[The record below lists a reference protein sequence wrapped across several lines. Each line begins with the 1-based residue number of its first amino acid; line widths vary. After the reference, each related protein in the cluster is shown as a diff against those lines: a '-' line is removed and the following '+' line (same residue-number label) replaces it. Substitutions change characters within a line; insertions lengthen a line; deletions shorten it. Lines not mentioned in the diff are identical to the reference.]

1 MRRLRGSLQTP
12 SWKWNLM
19 IMALFASAAIVYVS
33 WQLKQNRASFYQHAL
48 EHARLIGGIMARNAE
63 QAATA
68 QQLYTDVIDAFLSS
82 SADFIIYLDGIEPFT
97 PSELEAFA
105 WENGLVL
112 IGIERND
119 GSSSRYPGEWPTQ
132 VDMLRSAGLH
142 HVEQQHL
149 YVLKRIHPDMT
160 LTLAIPASRL
170 EQLQQQLSQSHL
182 LDLLAG
188 LPGIAY
194 IHTSAATDKS
204 TSTETRVQMRD
215 ATPYPVAEA
224 RLPWGENKQLIVGLE
239 AKLYHQRRQALF
251 LELGGLGALLCCT
264 GAILA
269 WVLYQQQRLMV
280 RHTRELERRLAQ
292 QHEDA
297 ALGRA
302 ADSISHE
309 IRNPLNA
316 ISMGLQRIEFEAHLE
331 QEHAKL
337 VQAMQQAVKRST
349 TIVSQLQRFARPLKA
364 EYISTNLNTLLH
376 RSMDLYRPMAHEENI
391 ELIENLGEECII
403 QADPALLERA
413 LDNLIKNSIEAQP
426 QGGRV
431 EVRLQQQ
438 PQGEVMISV
447 GNQID
452 EATSIDMDAILEPY
466 VSSKARGTGL
476 GLPMVQ
482 KIVRAHGGE
491 VNITRP
497 HNTWFEVAMILPRS
511 RPE

>member
-1 MRRLRGSLQTP
+1 
-12 SWKWNLM
+12 
-19 IMALFASAAIVYVS
+19 
-33 WQLKQNRASFYQHAL
+33 
-48 EHARLIGGIMARNAE
+48 MARNAE

-82 SADFIIYLDGIEPFT
+82 SADFIIYLDGIEPFA

-112 IGIERND
+112 IGIERKD
-119 GSSSRYPGEWPTQ
+119 GSSSRYPDQWPAG
-132 VDMLRSAGLH
+132 VDNINAGGLH
-142 HVEQQHL
+142 HVAQHHL
-149 YVLKRIHPDMT
+149 YVLKRIHPELT
-160 LTLAIPASRL
+160 LTLAIPAARL
-170 EQLQQQLSQSHL
+170 EQLQEQLSQAHL

-194 IHTSAATDKS
+194 INTSV
-204 TSTETRVQMRD
+204 STEGKVASESSVQMRD
-215 ATPYPVAEA
+215 ATPYPIAEA
-224 RLPWGENKQLIVGLE
+224 RLPWGEGKQLIVGLE

-251 LELGGLGALLCCT
+251 MELGGLGLLLCFT

-349 TIVSQLQRFARPLKA
+349 TIVTQLQRFARPLKP
-364 EYISTNLNTLLH
+364 EYTPTNVNNLLQ
-376 RSMDLYRPMAHEENI
+376 RSMDLYRPLAQECNI
-391 ELIENLGEECII
+391 ELLEDLGEECII
-403 QADPALLERA
+403 QADTALLERT
-413 LDNLIKNSIEAQP
+413 LDNLLKNSIEAQP
-426 QGGRV
+426 HGGRV

-438 PQGEVMISV
+438 PQGEVVISV

-452 EATSIDMDAILEPY
+452 ATASIDMDAILEPY

-476 GLPMVQ
+476 GLPMVE
-482 KIVRAHGGE
+482 KIARAHGGE
-491 VNITRP
+491 VRITRP
-497 HNTWFEVAMILPRS
+497 HNNWLEVAMIIPLS
-511 RPE
+511 EPE